1 MRAIIA
7 ITAALAVVAGVMY
20 FSQQTPATRML
31 KVNTPIESAWTQW
44 KQTQGKSYGNNSEEQ
59 YRFGVFTENYA
70 KVNTFNAQGE
80 TSRLA
85 LNQFADL
92 TQVEF
97 KNIYLGYKKPA
108 FMKSSMVARF
118 DTSNLRSS
126 VNWVTSGAVGAV
138 KDQGQCGS
146 CWAFSAVS
154 AIETANYLQKNMSS
168 VPTYSEQQLVDCAG
182 GEYHNL
188 GCRGGLFDYA
198 FDYVEDHSLQTEDDY
213 PYRATDNSCRSGT
226 GVGTVT
232 DFTDVEHMSA
242 SQLRAALNN
251 QTVSV
256 AIQADQSVFQFY
268 KSGVLTSSACGT
280 QLDHAVMSV
289 GYGNEDGEDYFLVRN
304 SWGASWGDH
313 GYIKIGA
320 DNVCG
325 ILQSPSYPTA

>member
-1 MRAIIA
+1 MKTALIA
-7 ITAALAVVAGVMY
+7 ITAALAVVAGVIY
-20 FSQQTPATRML
+20 FTGPTKTTLGVPTP
-31 KVNTPIESAWTQW
+31 VYDSWTHW
-44 KQTQGKSYGNNSEEQ
+44 KQNNGKSYGTNSEED
-59 YRFGVFTENYA
+59 YRLHVYAANFAEVMRLSNEHSATE
-70 KVNTFNAQGE
+70 FE
-80 TSRLA
+80 
-85 LNQFADL
+85 LNKFADL
-92 TQVEF
+92 PSDEF
-97 KNIYLGYKKPA
+97 ASIYTGYLGNSVLKQSKT
-108 FMKSSMVARF
+108 VRL
-118 DTSNLRSS
+118 DESNLKDE
-126 VNWVTSGAVGAV
+126 VNWVTAGAVAAV
-138 KDQGQCGS
+138 KDQGHCGS

-213 PYRATDNSCRSGT
+213 PYRGTDNSCRSGT

>member
-1 MRAIIA
+1 MKSALIA
-7 ITAALAVVAGVMY
+7 ITAALAVVAGVIY
-20 FSQQTPATRML
+20 FTGPTKTTLGVPTP
-31 KVNTPIESAWTQW
+31 VYDSWTHW
-44 KQTQGKSYGNNSEEQ
+44 KQKNGKAYGTNSEED
-59 YRFGVFTENYA
+59 YRLHVYAANFAEVGRISNEHPATE
-70 KVNTFNAQGE
+70 FE
-80 TSRLA
+80 
-85 LNQFADL
+85 LNKFADL
-92 TQVEF
+92 PSDEF
-97 KNIYLGYKKPA
+97 ASIYTGYLGNSVLKQSKT
-108 FMKSSMVARF
+108 VRL
-118 DTSNLRSS
+118 DESNLKDE
-126 VNWVTSGAVGAV
+126 VNWVTAGAVAAV
-138 KDQGQCGS
+138 KDQGHCGS